1 MPDPLLSRS
10 VFARFAIVFVLGL
23 WVVACAA
30 SGARAEWKDM
40 NSVIN
45 QTNFIVADQC
55 SGTLIS
61 LKYKLVL
68 TNDHCLEGYIERQE
82 KDEIEPGGEVKKVTR
97 EVFKDMELKQKAYQ
111 GFEEVGSSSYQAK
124 ILFHVHKY
132 DLAVLQIKADA
143 ITQTVYSHI
152 LPVDKTVA
160 RGDAI
165 FVVGNPFMLDANL
178 NEGHI
183 SSVSRK
189 IQWDDGEDIPY
200 FGVDAGV
207 NPGNSG
213 GALYNADGELIGVP
227 GASMRGATGL
237 GFAIPVTL
245 IRKVLKENCYEAVY
259 NADPAVKDHE
269 ACEQDKLDRENELR
283 AKAGLPP
290 KEAPKEQWFGGDA
303 ATPRV
308 QTLVPQSQA
317 SRLRDWLEAL
327 PFDGASAAATRPQQ

>member
-1 MPDPLLSRS
+1 MTDPLLSRS
-10 VFARFAIVFVLGL
+10 VFARLALVVAIGAGL
-23 WVVACAA
+23 VACAA

-40 NSVIN
+40 NAVIN

-68 TNDHCLEGYIERQE
+68 TNDHCLEGYIDKEE
-82 KDEIEPGGEVKKVTR
+82 KDEIEPSGEVKKVTR

-152 LPVDKTVA
+152 LPVDKTVQ

-245 IRKVLKENCYEAVY
+245 IRKVLKENCYQDVFDDAPRV
-259 NADPAVKDHE
+259 VDHE
-269 ACEQDKLDRENELR
+269 GCEKDKLDKENALR

-290 KEAPKEQWFGGDA
+290 KEAPKEERFEGDA
-303 ATPRV
+303 ATPRA
-308 QTLVPQSQA
+308 QTLVLRRQA
-317 SRLRDWLEAL
+317 SRLRDWFGAL
-327 PFDGASAAATRPQQ
+327 PFDRPDASAPDSQQ